1 MSWRSTARLTFSIR
15 VLTTNGF
22 SPDGVTALRPDMFED
37 FFRLRATGSDG
48 QPMIMDQIGTNC
60 QLQGGNLRIIGLS
73 DLGQAE
79 NPDYGIYHDEC
90 YQEDRDNYIDIILS
104 GDEAAARSITFVEI
118 PSIEGGYRAFYNP
131 GGPGPSRTPA
141 SATPRPG
148 QPT

>member
-79 NPDYGIYHDEC
+79 NPDYGHLP
-90 YQEDRDNYIDIILS
+90 RRVLP
-104 GDEAAARSITFVEI
+104 R
-118 PSIEGGYRAFYNP
+118 
-131 GGPGPSRTPA
+131 GPRQLH
-141 SATPRPG
+141 RHHLVRR
-148 QPT
+148 